1 MNGFGKI
8 LILFLLLKVL
18 TAQDIYQDGRTLSGE
33 IYSSFPLKFDKSC
46 NCDVLKRPQSQL
58 DNIIK
63 TDNNDILNLSFS
75 LYWTSPSNA
84 FSNSNDGWAGYLDN
98 DTLLDIVGYTFNP
111 SVLYI
116 WEQTPNKPDSFAVV
130 FSYTKVENGSF
141 GPIAVGDVDG
151 DGKPDIVLS
160 DYSTLSRIYIIS
172 NTGNNTYVSRET
184 QNTLTNPADGS
195 SAQNLL
201 IGDLNKNGQ
210 KEIIITRGN
219 SSPTGGTV
227 RFWEHTGSPGT
238 FSFNNLYTYSTV
250 TYLFGKGG
258 IGDSDGD
265 GWDEVFLTYGGFD
278 QFNTNIRKIKFD
290 SASNTF
296 VHEIF
301 AANAIGFPSN
311 YKVADLYGNGQKELI
326 ASQSSNNRAA
336 VYIYKSIGSNT
347 YQTVDSLFETSDNN
361 TMMTCD
367 IRTLTGDSHPSII
380 AASFGG
386 NIYGYQYTGTSYSKQ
401 YQNLTGLGSAFRRI
415 YWLPWTG
422 YDGYFSVW
430 MGASSRFFI
439 YKRDDLIGINNNKSV
454 VNSFSLE
461 QNYPNPFNPSTSI
474 KYSIPADGFV
484 KLSVYNLYGQLISKP
499 VDSYKTHGTYT
510 AFFDGGRLASGVY
523 FFKLE
528 SGNNVMTRKM
538 ILIK

>member
-1 MNGFGKI
+1 MKNFLV
-8 LILFLLLKVL
+8 LILLLFLYSTLS
-18 TAQDIYQDGRTLSGE
+18 AQDKSQDGRVFE
-33 IYSSFPLKFDKSC
+33 QFPSSKLQLPGFC
-46 NCDVLKRPQSQL
+46 NCDVLKHPSYSFN
-58 DNIIK
+58 NIK
-63 TDNNDILNLSFS
+63 QPDNNNDVNLSFS
-75 LYWTSPSNA
+75 LFWSSPSNA

-116 WEQTPNKPDSFAVV
+116 REQTPNNPDSFDVV
-130 FSYTKVENGSF
+130 YSYTKQENGSF
-141 GPIAVGDVDG
+141 GPVTVGDIDG

-160 DYSTLSRIYIIS
+160 DYSTLSRIYVIS

-195 SAQNLL
+195 SVQNLL

-219 SSPTGGTV
+219 SSPTAGTV

-238 FSFNNLYTYSTV
+238 FSFTNLYTYTTV
-250 TYLFGKGG
+250 SYLFGKGG

-265 GWDEVFLTYGGFD
+265 GWDEVFLTYGGYD
-278 QFNTNIRKIKFD
+278 LFNTNIRKIKFD

-296 VHEIF
+296 VHQIF
-301 AANAIGFPSN
+301 TANALGFPSN

-326 ASQSSNNRAA
+326 ASQSSNGRAA
-336 VYIYKSIGSNT
+336 VYIYKSTGVNV

-367 IRTLTGDSHPSII
+367 VRTLTGDTHPAII

-386 NIYGYQYTGTSYSKQ
+386 NIYGYQYTGSSYSKQ

-422 YDGYFSVW
+422 YDGFFSVW
-430 MGASSRFFI
+430 MGSSSTFFI
-439 YKRDDLIGINNNKSV
+439 YKRDDLIGINHNETIA
-454 VNSFSLE
+454 NSFSLE
-461 QNYPNPFNPSTSI
+461 QNYPNPFNPSTTI
-474 KYSIPADGFV
+474 KYSIPFNGYVIINIYDLNG
-484 KLSVYNLYGQLISKP
+484 KLIDNL
-499 VDSYKTHGTYT
+499 VNGTQTKGIHY
-510 AFFDGGRLASGVY
+510 ASFSGVDYATGIY
-523 FFKLE
+523 FYKIVYE
-528 SGNNVMTRKM
+528 NKVVTRKM
-538 ILIK
+538 ILLK

>member
-1 MNGFGKI
+1 MKNFLV
-8 LILFLLLKVL
+8 LISLLLL
-18 TAQDIYQDGRTLSGE
+18 YCPLSAQDNSQDGRIPELYTSYKLQLPG
-33 IYSSFPLKFDKSC
+33 FC
-46 NCDVLKRPQSQL
+46 NCDVLKHPSYTFNNTIL
-58 DNIIK
+58 PDNY
-63 TDNNDILNLSFS
+63 NDVNLSFS
-75 LYWTSPSNA
+75 LFWTSPSNA

-116 WEQTPNKPDSFAVV
+116 WEQTPGKPDSFAVV

-141 GPIAVGDVDG
+141 GPIAAGDVDG
-151 DGKPDIVLS
+151 DGKMDIVVS

-238 FSFNNLYTYSTV
+238 FSFNNLYTYTTV
-250 TYLFGKGG
+250 SYLFGKGG

-290 SASNTF
+290 SVSGTF
-296 VHEIF
+296 VHQIF
-301 AANAIGFPSN
+301 TANAIGFPSN
-311 YKVADLYGNGQKELI
+311 YKVADLYGDGQKELI
-326 ASQSSNNRAA
+326 ASQSSNNKAA
-336 VYIYKSIGSNT
+336 VYIYKSNGSNS
-347 YQTVDSLFETSDNN
+347 YQTIDSLFETSDNN

-367 IRTLTGDSHPSII
+367 VRTLTGDTHPSII

-386 NIYGYQYTGTSYSKQ
+386 NIYGYQYTGTSYAKQ
-401 YQNLTGLGSAFRRI
+401 YQNNTGLGSAFRRI

-422 YDGYFSVW
+422 YDGFISVW
-430 MGASSRFFI
+430 MGSSSTFFV
-439 YKRDDLIGINNNKSV
+439 YKKDVLIGINNNKSLA
-454 VNSFSLE
+454 NSFSLE

-474 KYSIPADGFV
+474 KYSIPSDGIV
-484 KLSVYNLYGQLISKP
+484 KLSIYNLYGQLISKF
-499 VDSYKTHGTYT
+499 VDEYQTRGSYI
-510 AFFDGGRLASGVY
+510 AFYDGSKLASGVY
-523 FFKLE
+523 FYKLE
-528 SGNNVMTRKM
+528 NNNKVMTRKM
-538 ILIK
+538 ILLK